1 MSSDFPLPLLA
12 AGLLVKDRVSGLHF
26 PPPPQPRAGDRLA
39 RPLNIL
45 GLVCLV
51 AASLLGTLDSAK
63 AFSPQLQTDANI
75 VTAIDVSDSIGR
87 YEEWVQQT
95 GLVRALLHPDFLRA
109 ATAGPHRQIG
119 FAVFTWSSDGRFDQL
134 IPWTVI
140 RSAEDAARVSA
151 AIKSITLIDRTHYGG
166 GDVEQ
171 DRGDDE
177 VVTPDRRTDLSA
189 AIDFASLLLATAP
202 HETHRSVMNICA
214 NGVDNVED
222 GTAFSR
228 ERALAQGLT
237 INGLVIG
244 EKPKVT
250 RYFRSMVIG
259 GPGAFV
265 MESSDPKRVGEAMVT
280 KFARDLRVSLSTLG
294 PWTHVAEH

>member
-1 MSSDFPLPLLA
+1 MSLRFQQPAPA
-12 AGLLVKDRVSGLHF
+12 AGLLVKDCASGSRLLLS
-26 PPPPQPRAGDRLA
+26 PRPGSWLA
-39 RPLNIL
+39 RPSSIL
-45 GLVCLV
+45 GLAFLV
-51 AASLLGTLDSAK
+51 AASLLDTSTSAN
-63 AFSPQLQTDANI
+63 AFWRQQRTDANV

-87 YEEWVQQT
+87 YEEWLQQT

-109 ATAGPHRQIG
+109 ATAGPNRQIG
-119 FAVFTWSSDGRFDQL
+119 FAVFTWSSDGKFDQL
-134 IPWTVI
+134 IPWTLI

-151 AIKSITLIDRTHYGG
+151 AIKSVTLIDRTHYGG

-177 VVTPDRRTDLSA
+177 AVAPDRRTDLSA
-189 AIDFASLLLATAP
+189 AIDYASLLLTTAP
-202 HETHRSVMNICA
+202 HETQRSVMNICA
-214 NGVDNVED
+214 NGVDNVDD

-244 EKPKVT
+244 QNPKVT
-250 RYFRSMVIG
+250 RYFRSKVIG

-265 MESSDPKRVGEAMVT
+265 MESSDPKHVGEAMVT
-280 KFARDLRVSLSTLG
+280 KFVRDLRVSLSAIE
-294 PWTHVAEH
+294 PQTHVAER